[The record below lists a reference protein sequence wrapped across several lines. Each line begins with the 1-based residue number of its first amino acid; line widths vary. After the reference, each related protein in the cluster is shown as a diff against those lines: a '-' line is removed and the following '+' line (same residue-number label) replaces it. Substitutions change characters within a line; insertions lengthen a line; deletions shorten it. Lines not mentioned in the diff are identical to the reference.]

1 MLKNNIAE
9 LRAQL
14 NITQEELAKKS
25 KISRVALSAIENG
38 RVPNGNTMISIAR
51 ALGKK
56 VEEVFSENA

>member
-56 VEEVFSENA
+56 VEEVFSENV